1 MSHSDINKLCP
12 SAPAQEGAILLGV
25 VQADGSIAYLKDRIE
40 VSQEFLEIA
49 RAGRL
54 PEQRFRFSSPCQESS
69 CAQWAN
75 GRCSLPARLAE
86 IIHESTND
94 RLPRCSIRS
103 QCKWFEQVAAAAC
116 RVCPFVVTRSEVQ
129 RMEVGDTNE
138 S

>member
-1 MSHSDINKLCP
+1 MSHSDTNKLCP

-25 VQADGSIAYLKDRIE
+25 VQADGLIAYLKDRIE
-40 VSQEFLEIA
+40 VTQEFLEIA

-54 PEQRFRFSSPCQESS
+54 PEQRFRFSSRCQESS

-86 IIHESTND
+86 FIHESTKD

-103 QCKWFEQVAAAAC
+103 QCKWFEQAAAAAC

-129 RMEVGDTNE
+129 RMEVDETEEG
-138 S
+138 